1 MGDAASSHGGADGRE
16 LGVDRP
22 HRRRRR
28 LHHLQILRGRRK
40 GRGGVAARGDEGGGI
55 AAHNG
60 HIGAEVALMLLAWHA
75 AQGRQLVSILSNSI
89 SLQCPDS
96 LDCIWLLVCDVTY
109 LSRLFYLLG
118 SFPTSL

>member
-1 MGDAASSHGGADGRE
+1 MTSSHGGADGRE

-60 HIGAEVALMLLAWHA
+60 HIGAEVGLMLLAWHA
-75 AQGRQLVSILSNSI
+75 VQGRLLVLE
-89 SLQCPDS
+89 LS
-96 LDCIWLLVCDVTY
+96 LDLSCPQGKLIEERLMLLT
-109 LSRLFYLLG
+109 LAF
-118 SFPTSL
+118 T